1 MGMKDVRS
9 RATKSAKPPAVAENR
24 RLRLVA
30 PKRCRWHGVVG
41 VSDLA
46 GDGIFGAFTLAS
58 LKRGVPVRAK
68 KDSAGSMTDNA
79 TYWQMLQTAKPTALP
94 CRPWTAH
101 CRRFLETHRRGC
113 RTGVPNGTPQVRPR
127 KDSTT
132 SRRASTSKRPQ
143 RLGGHWGQV
152 ISC

>member
-58 LKRGVPVRAK
+58 LKRGVSVRAK

-79 TYWQMLQTAKPTALP
+79 TYWQMLQTAKPPASRSKTDGFALSPLDSALQALP
-94 CRPWTAH
+94 RNA
-101 CRRFLETHRRGC
+101 
-113 RTGVPNGTPQVRPR
+113 
-127 KDSTT
+127 
-132 SRRASTSKRPQ
+132 
-143 RLGGHWGQV
+143 
-152 ISC
+152 